1 MPKGK
6 RVNPLVGQWVQVT
19 RNQFKGYYALVKDV
33 GSSGITIEIE
43 AQLVA
48 QSSALLIQWTNLKV
62 VYELLLLSLFLPF
75 F

>member
-1 MPKGK
+1 LPKGK
-6 RVNPLVGQWVQVT
+6 RVHPLVGQQVQVT

-33 GSSGITIEIE
+33 GSSSVMIEIE

-48 QSSALLIQWTNLKV
+48 QSSSLLVQWTDFKV